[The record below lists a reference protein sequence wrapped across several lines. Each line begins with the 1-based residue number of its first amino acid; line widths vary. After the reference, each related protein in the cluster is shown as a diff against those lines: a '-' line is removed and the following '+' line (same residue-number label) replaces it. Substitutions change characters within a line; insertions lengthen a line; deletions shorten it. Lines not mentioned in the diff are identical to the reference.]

1 MQVLMSR
8 TVNVDEEE
16 LLLATDD
23 RAKKMIKTT
32 VKVRLPLLASRVP
45 PRLTCAPLQSPP
57 APDAKPTISLMES
70 LSSSLTSSF
79 TALGSM
85 LSASDPSGS
94 VKDWCVAL
102 DCRARVV
109 YSPRVRVQARV
120 LQD

>member
-1 MQVLMSR
+1 MSR

-16 LLLATDD
+16 LLLATND

-32 VKVRLPLLASRVP
+32 VKVRVRLQCSVTSAASH
-45 PRLTCAPLQSPP
+45 CAPLQSSA

-70 LSSSLTSSF
+70 ISSSLTSGF

-94 VKDWCVAL
+94 VKDWCASAARL
-102 DCRARVV
+102 DCCAPAAC
-109 YSPRVRVQARV
+109 SRVRSQAHV